1 MVSFSLP
8 HAAIYL
14 YILAIIALIIVS
26 PILELFRFM
35 SGMSLNRA
43 CHKSIISYILLPDTA
58 AARSHKSIGEKA
70 ISQGLKNSWKEGKL
84 GRKKIYML

>member
-1 MVSFSLP
+1 MVNFSLP

-26 PILELFRFM
+26 PISELFRFM
-35 SGMSLNRA
+35 SGMSLNRE

-58 AARSHKSIGEKA
+58 AAHSHKSIGEKA
-70 ISQGLKNSWKEGKL
+70 VKNNWKEGEL